1 MNTTTLLLGDCL
13 ERMKEIPDGSV
24 NMILCD
30 LPYGTTQNHWDSVIP
45 LDSLWHEYRRV
56 CKSNAAIVL
65 TAATPFDKVLGC
77 SNLSMFKYEW
87 VWQKEAGTGLLN
99 AKKQPL
105 RDHENVLVFYA
116 KQCTYNP
123 QFSVGKPYTCKKG
136 GETSNYNPSGEVT
149 TVNEGTR
156 CPKTV
161 QFFQRD
167 KNKVHPTQKPVAL
180 MEYLIRTYTNE
191 GETVLDNTA
200 GSFTTGVACIN
211 TNRRFI
217 GIERDPEYYKTGVK
231 RVFSAYEGQQT
242 LFSCGTTDTGTP
254 SWSVDW
260 PFQDLENPC
269 KGLCDERE
277 C

>member
-1 MNTTTLLLGDCL
+1 M
-13 ERMKEIPDGSV
+13 R
-24 NMILCD
+24 
-30 LPYGTTQNHWDSVIP
+30 VI
-45 LDSLWHEYRRV
+45 
-56 CKSNAAIVL
+56 
-65 TAATPFDKVLGC
+65 
-77 SNLSMFKYEW
+77 
-87 VWQKEAGTGLLN
+87 
-99 AKKQPL
+99 
-105 RDHENVLVFYA
+105 ENVLVFCDNKTKVFN
-116 KQCTYNP
+116 KQLIPT
-123 QFSVGKPYTCKKG
+123 SIKDRKVIDGKKNGSGNNG
-136 GETSNYNPSGEVT
+136 GEHANYGKVENIMRTMVNP
-149 TVNEGTR
+149 VNCLDFKSVANAGGH
-156 CPKTV
+156 KL
-161 QFFQRD
+161 
-167 KNKVHPTQKPVAL
+167 HPTQKPVAL